1 MSSQVEERKEIWV
14 VAECGPDGAPVE
26 TCFELIGKAGELA
39 KARKAGVCVLVYGKG
54 AEATAKTAFAGWG
67 LDKAYVLD
75 RPELDFFHD
84 EPLADAIA
92 EAARKYAPESV
103 LGPAT
108 VRGRSLLPRIA
119 ALLGAGLTADCT
131 CLEIDDK
138 TGRLLQ
144 TRPAFG
150 GNLLATIV
158 SESFPQM
165 ATVRPHVFKKAKPSA
180 SSSELE
186 IVDISSGWTR
196 TVKKPLGVKK
206 AASSGA
212 SLADAKAVVA
222 VGMGVGGP
230 KGVALAKELANKIG
244 AALAASRSVVDSG
257 WLDYS
262 RQVGQTG
269 MTVHPKLYIAIG
281 ISGAIQHLVG
291 MQGSEYVISIN
302 KDPEAPILSVA
313 DLALKGDA
321 AEILPTLIA
330 KL

>member
-1 MSSQVEERKEIWV
+1 MSSQANERKEIWV
-14 VAECGPDGAPVE
+14 IAETGLDGAPADS
-26 TCFELIGKAGELA
+26 TFELIGKAVELA
-39 KARKAGVCVLVYGKG
+39 KKREAKVCALVYGKG
-54 AEATAKTAFAGWG
+54 LASIEAAFAGWG
-67 LDKAYVLD
+67 LSKIYVLD

-84 EPLADAIA
+84 EPIAQAIA
-92 EAARKYAPESV
+92 TAASKYAPETI

-131 CLEIDDK
+131 CLEIDEK

-158 SESFPQM
+158 SETFPQM
-165 ATVRPHVFKKAKPSA
+165 STVRPHVFKKGKPSPNA
-180 SSSELE
+180 SAVEV
-186 IVDISSGWTR
+186 VDIASGWTSIA
-196 TVKKPLGVKK
+196 KKPLGIKK
-206 AASSGA
+206 AAAGGV
-212 SLADAKAVVA
+212 SLSDAKAIVA

-230 KGVALAKELANKIG
+230 KGVAMAKELAAKLG
-244 AALAASRSVVDSG
+244 AALAATRSVVDSG

-262 RQVGQTG
+262 HQVGQTG
-269 MTVHPKLYIAIG
+269 ITVHPKLYVAVG

-291 MQGSEYVISIN
+291 MQGAEYVVSIN
-302 KDPEAPILSVA
+302 KDAEAPILSVS
-313 DLALKGDA
+313 DLALKGDVA
-321 AEILPTLIA
+321 DVLPTLIS

>member
-1 MSSQVEERKEIWV
+1 MDSQASKRREIWV
-14 VAECGPDGAPVE
+14 IAEIGLDGAPADS
-26 TCFELIGKAGELA
+26 TFELLTKASDLA
-39 KARKAGVCVLVYGKG
+39 RERQADVCALVYGKG
-54 AEATAKTAFAGWG
+54 LGSIQKPFAGWN
-67 LDKAYVLD
+67 LSKIYLLD

-84 EPLADAIA
+84 EPIAAAIS
-92 EAARKYAPESV
+92 AAAKKYVPETI

-119 ALLGAGLTADCT
+119 ALLGTGLTADCT
-131 CLEIDDK
+131 SLEIDDK

-165 ATVRPHVFKKAKPSA
+165 STVRPHVFKKAKPA
-180 SSSELE
+180 SDSGTLEL
-186 IVDISSGWTR
+186 VDISSGWTSI
-196 TVKKPLGVKK
+196 VKEPLGVKRM
-206 AASSGA
+206 ASGGV
-212 SLADAKAVVA
+212 SLSDAKTIIA

-230 KGVALAKELANKIG
+230 KGVALAKKLADKLG

-262 RQVGQTG
+262 HQVGQTG
-269 MTVHPKLYIAIG
+269 LTVHPKLYIAIG

-291 MQGSEYVISIN
+291 MQGAEYVISIN
-302 KDPEAPILSVA
+302 KDSEAPILSVS
-313 DLALKGDA
+313 DMALKGDV
-321 AEILPTLIA
+321 AEVLPTLIA